1 MYVQIKAIAVQV
13 KRMAVLVSRMS
24 HCLYDLLIRHRS
36 GAIPWATFLQHDTAM
51 AC

>member
-1 MYVQIKAIAVQV
+1 MYVQVKAIPVQV

-36 GAIPWATFLQHDTAM
+36 GAVPWAMFVQYNTAM